1 MNVPHSRASGPP
13 LARPRSS
20 PMEQSSPVAD
30 APEDVCSKRV
40 LLLVGTGL
48 IGGSFALAS
57 RANRLFDRIVG
68 IDSNP
73 EALETARALGIV
85 EGPEQAFEPTAI
97 CIATPV
103 SRIATCVAD
112 AASRYPGVPIFDV
125 GSVKATVVDT
135 LRASGEVP
143 ANFVPCHPI
152 AGSETVGAS
161 AARADLFQ
169 GRSVIITPVDET
181 DPDTVSS
188 VESWWRGVGASVTM
202 ARPHSHDRLVAAT
215 SHLPHLVAFAL
226 MEVLDDIDDRD
237 LSAYIGDGFLDLSR
251 VAASDPTIWSD
262 ILQENRDATLRLG
275 RQLAARLAIDEDK
288 PALKQRIARARN
300 MRLDLDGSLD

>member
-1 MNVPHSRASGPP
+1 MN
-13 LARPRSS
+13 
-20 PMEQSSPVAD
+20 
-30 APEDVCSKRV
+30 V

-48 IGGSFALAS
+48 IGGSFALAA
-57 RANRLFDRIVG
+57 RANGLFDRIIG
-68 IDSNP
+68 IDSNSD
-73 EALETARALGIV
+73 ALETARALGIV

-103 SRIATCVAD
+103 SRIAKCVAD

-135 LRASGEVP
+135 LRTGGELP
-143 ANFVPCHPI
+143 ADFVPCHPI
-152 AGSETVGAS
+152 AGSEAVGAS

-181 DPDTVSS
+181 DPGKVSS
-188 VESWWRGVGASVTM
+188 VESWWRGVGASVTT
-202 ARPHSHDRLVAAT
+202 ADPRSHDRLVAAT

-226 MEVLDDIDDRD
+226 MEVLDDVDDGG
-237 LSAYIGDGFLDLSR
+237 LSAYIGDGFRDLSR

-262 ILQENRDATLRLG
+262 ILQENREAILRLG
-275 RQLAARLAIDEDK
+275 RHLAARLAIDEDK
-288 PALKQRIARARN
+288 PALKQRIAKARN
-300 MRLDLDGSLD
+300 MRLDLD

>member
-1 MNVPHSRASGPP
+1 M
-13 LARPRSS
+13 
-20 PMEQSSPVAD
+20 
-30 APEDVCSKRV
+30 RV

-48 IGGSFALAS
+48 IGGSFALAA
-57 RANRLFDRIVG
+57 RANGLFDRIIG

-85 EGPEQAFEPTAI
+85 EGPEQSFEPTAI

-103 SRIATCVAD
+103 SRIAECVAD

-135 LRASGEVP
+135 LRSSGQIP
-143 ANFVPCHPI
+143 GDFVPCHPI

-181 DPDTVSS
+181 DRDTVSS
-188 VESWWRGVGASVTM
+188 VESWWRGVGASVTT
-202 ARPHSHDRLVAAT
+202 ANPRSHDRLVAAT

-226 MEVLDDIDDRD
+226 MEVLDDIDDET
-237 LSAYIGDGFLDLSR
+237 LSAYIGDGFRDLSR
-251 VAASDPTIWSD
+251 IAASDPTIWSD
-262 ILQENRDATLRLG
+262 ILRENSEATLRLAQ
-275 RQLAARLAIDEDK
+275 QLAARLTIDEDRA
-288 PALKQRIARARN
+288 ALKHRIERSRSL
-300 MRLDLDGSLD
+300 RLGLDDPLD